1 MPLDRSLIS
10 AWSGRVLP
18 PLFVSALIITSR
30 EPVAD
35 HTWMLVGLQV
45 VGIALNLDVAFFWW
59 FKVNR
64 KGELRKK

>member
-1 MPLDRSLIS
+1 MPLVSV
-10 AWSGRVLP
+10 WSGRVLP
-18 PLFVSALIITSR
+18 LLFVPALIIMSR
-30 EPVAD
+30 QPVAD

-45 VGIALNLDVAFFWW
+45 VSIALNLDTAFFWW